1 MTPADTECM
10 TLYLRLS
17 ASQLTG
23 LPAVVFELWQRGQQ
37 VYYARQRASA
47 WPPEDRIDAIG
58 HNGNNG
64 EHYIERDAGPSMFG
78 GRRTDRS
85 RQA

>member
-1 MTPADTECM
+1 MSPTDTECM
-10 TLYLRLS
+10 ALYLRLS
-17 ASQLTG
+17 ASQLAG

-64 EHYIERDAGPSMFG
+64 EHYIIEREPGPSAFG

-85 RQA
+85 RA